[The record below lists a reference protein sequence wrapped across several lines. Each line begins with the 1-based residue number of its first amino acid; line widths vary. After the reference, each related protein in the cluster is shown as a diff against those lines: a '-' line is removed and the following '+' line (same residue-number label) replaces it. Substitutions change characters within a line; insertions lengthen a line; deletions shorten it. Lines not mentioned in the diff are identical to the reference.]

1 MRFGPFE
8 IMILLAIFFL
18 LFGAE
23 RLPKLARAA
32 GQSMGDFHKG
42 LQVVTGEPS
51 TANTEADLEAGGKT
65 KAVDVAQKAEEV
77 GIDPSGMTTEEVEEK
92 LSEKDE

>member
-18 LFGAE
+18 LFG
-23 RLPKLARAA
+23 
-32 GQSMGDFHKG
+32 
-42 LQVVTGEPS
+42 EPS
-51 TANTEADLEAGGKT
+51 TANTEADLDAGGKT
-65 KAVDVAQKAEEV
+65 KAVDVAQKAEEA

-92 LSEKDE
+92 LSEKED